1 MQIEGYAIYI
11 LPHIFLGNIK
21 YCKAFAKFMDS
32 SGSILINLYTC
43 LMRYHMYKLYR
54 NLCNKDKYFRLPI
67 YQIYS
72 EQILRKK
79 EHKFELTFCKL
90 SFSPHTK

>member
-1 MQIEGYAIYI
+1 
-11 LPHIFLGNIK
+11 
-21 YCKAFAKFMDS
+21 
-32 SGSILINLYTC
+32 
-43 LMRYHMYKLYR
+43 MRYHMYKLYR
-54 NLCNKDKYFRLPI
+54 NLCNKGKYFRLPI

-79 EHKFELTFCKL
+79 EHKFELTFSKL